1 MTGFEDV
8 IAEQV
13 QEQYRAQG
21 IASIIEKYD
30 DGRVECIIP
39 TICYTFDGVIMQTG
53 GTVYTREKPDVQLII
68 DSIRFDYESDPK
80 SKITVFCRDLFGE
93 RYEIPAFNNN
103 KFNSTPWTKSE
114 LAKAIKAEGNS
125 GMEDYGTSEL
135 IRHLLIFLGTVASLM
150 IAMYFGNNPHTLAE
164 ILTGVLGTD
173 KAIEFATTLG
183 SVLKVIAGIAFV
195 YSTMTTIQYFLRRAF
210 PVFSYLDKGE

>member
-1 MTGFEDV
+1 MPEFEDV
-8 IAEQV
+8 IAKQV

-53 GTVYTREKPDVQLII
+53 GTVYTREEPDVQLII
-68 DSIRFDYESDPK
+68 DSIKFDYESDPK

-125 GMEDYGTSEL
+125 GTKDYSTSEL
-135 IRHLLIFLGTVASLM
+135 IRHLFAFLGAIASLM
-150 IAMYFGNNPHTLAE
+150 IAMYFGNNPHTLVE
-164 ILTGVLGTD
+164 IFTEVFGTD

-183 SVLKVIAGIAFV
+183 IVIKVIAVVVFICSA
-195 YSTMTTIQYFLRRAF
+195 MTTIRYLLRRAF
-210 PVFSYLDKGE
+210 PVLRYLDKGE

>member
-1 MTGFEDV
+1 MAEFEDV
-8 IAEQV
+8 VAEQV

-68 DSIRFDYESDPK
+68 DSIQFDYESDPK
-80 SKITVFCRDLFGE
+80 SKIIVFCRDLFGE
-93 RYEIPAFNNN
+93 RYEIQAFNNN

-114 LAKAIKAEGNS
+114 IAKAIKAEGNS
-125 GMEDYGTSEL
+125 GTENYDTSEP
-135 IRHLLIFLGTVASLM
+135 IRHLLVFLGATVSLL
-150 IAMYFGNNPHTLAE
+150 IAMYFGNNPHILAE
-164 ILTGVLGTD
+164 IFTEVLGTD

-183 SVLKVIAGIAFV
+183 SAFKVIAGIAFV
-195 YSTMTTIQYFLRRAF
+195 CSTMNTIRYFLRRAF
-210 PVFSYLDKGE
+210 SCI